1 MQEQIMGVAKRKV
14 HSPEFKAK
22 VALEAIKGENTL
34 SELASR
40 FGVNVNQI
48 SKWKKEALE
57 GMSAIFSGRRI
68 SQDAGHEKQIEKL
81 HAKIGQL
88 TVERDFLEK
97 VSKL

>member
-1 MQEQIMGVAKRKV
+1 MGAAKRKA

-22 VALEAIKGENTL
+22 VAIEAIKGESSL
-34 SELASR
+34 SELSSR
-40 FGVNVNQI
+40 FGVHVNQI

-57 GMSAIFSGRRI
+57 GMSDIFSLK
-68 SQDAGHEKQIEKL
+68 SVKKEDTHEKQIQML

-88 TVERDFLEK
+88 TIERDFLER

>member
-1 MQEQIMGVAKRKV
+1 MGAAKRKV

-22 VALEAIKGENTL
+22 VALEAIRGESTL
-34 SELASR
+34 TQMASK

-57 GMSAIFSGRRI
+57 GMGDIFSGKTGKK
-68 SQDAGHEKQIEKL
+68 DDTHEKQIEKL

-88 TVERDFLEK
+88 TIERDFLER

>member
-1 MQEQIMGVAKRKV
+1 MGAAKRKA

-22 VALEAIKGENTL
+22 VALEAIRGESSL

-40 FGVNVNQI
+40 FGVHANQI
-48 SKWKKEALE
+48 SNWKKEALDR
-57 GMSAIFSGRRI
+57 MSDIFSTRNTKK
-68 SQDAGHEKQIEKL
+68 DDTHEKQIEKL

-88 TVERDFLEK
+88 TVERDFLER

>member
-1 MQEQIMGVAKRKV
+1 MGVAKRKV

-22 VALEAIKGENTL
+22 VALEAIKGESTL

-48 SKWKKEALE
+48 SKWKKEALG
-57 GMSAIFSGRRI
+57 GMSAIFSGKRI
-68 SQDAGHEKQIEKL
+68 SQDADHEKQIEKL

>member
-1 MQEQIMGVAKRKV
+1 MGAAKRRV

-22 VALEAIKGENTL
+22 VALEAIKGDKTL
-34 SELASR
+34 AELAQH
-40 FGVNVNQI
+40 FGINNVQI

-57 GMSAIFSGRRI
+57 SMSDIF
-68 SQDAGHEKQIEKL
+68 AGKIQKKDIAHEKEIQKL

-88 TVERDFLEK
+88 TIEKDFLEK

>member
-1 MQEQIMGVAKRKV
+1 MGAAKRKV
-14 HSPEFKAK
+14 HAPEFKAK
-22 VALEAIKGENTL
+22 VALEAIRGESTL
-34 SELASR
+34 SEIASR

-57 GMSAIFSGRRI
+57 GMSALFSGKHTTK
-68 SQDAGHEKQIEKL
+68 DTDHEKQIEKL

-88 TVERDFLEK
+88 TIERDFLER

>member
-1 MQEQIMGVAKRKV
+1 MGAAKRKV

-22 VALEAIKGENTL
+22 VALEAIRGERTL
-34 SELASR
+34 AELAIK
-40 FGVNVNQI
+40 FGVHGNQI
-48 SKWKKEALE
+48 SKWKKEALD
-57 GMSAIFSGRRI
+57 GMSDIFSGKI
-68 SQDAGHEKQIEKL
+68 IKKDDAHEKQIEKL